1 MTFSRK
7 CHKKRALFL
16 GTSARVRH
24 DETARNRR
32 CDVKIGRSMPLGTL
46 QDMGKTLTCP
56 FDHRVTHAGHGKS
69 GRRGDS
75 GTKRPLG

>member
-1 MTFSRK
+1 MEMLRKCHKKLKKKNDLSRK

-46 QDMGKTLTCP
+46 QDMGKTLTRP
-56 FDHRVTHAGHGKS
+56 FDHRAPSHA
-69 GRRGDS
+69 
-75 GTKRPLG
+75 